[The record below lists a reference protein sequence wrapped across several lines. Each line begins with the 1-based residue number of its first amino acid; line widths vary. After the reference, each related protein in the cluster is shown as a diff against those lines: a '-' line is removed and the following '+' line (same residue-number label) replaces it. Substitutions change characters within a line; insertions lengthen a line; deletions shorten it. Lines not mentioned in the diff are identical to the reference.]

1 MYVTDLKISCNS
13 ELWTEVRLTLLWPNG
28 ILLHPIADLTQK
40 FLPVTAHSAT
50 SIKFKKMKLSCLMSH
65 VIYNFVL
72 SRTKTAVGKNEKI
85 NLVQEV
91 NLTSQWSDLGLSS
104 HRIRI
109 KRQIASNSPITAKY
123 ESEWRRW
130 FNGGVDSRRVE
141 YDLLIGLQPWFW
153 LECAGL
159 AGDCGFR

>member
-50 SIKFKKMKLSCLMSH
+50 SIKFKKIKLSCLMSH

-109 KRQIASNSPITAKY
+109 NRQIASNSPITAYKRNM
-123 ESEWRRW
+123 SP
-130 FNGGVDSRRVE
+130 NGGVE